1 MKHIIIIILAFATLF
16 FVQSCKKEEIY
27 LYNTQNTPDLS
38 NPIIQK
44 VSNTVWYN
52 AIGDR
57 NVMEIWSS
65 QNNIY
70 KPADFASSI
79 LYQMAWTSL
88 TLRRDGTSN
97 MVYVPPFASHVV
109 VHAQGNWAVST
120 EEENTIIL
128 STKTPVSSVTGKIKI
143 LNLETKDNV
152 STLKISLDFGDR
164 LMTAQLS
171 NENPY
176 DYLQEPLF
184 KALDAS
190 WFDGKTVSGTAIDTK
205 EFFGTW
211 AGHDNASDLTDYD
224 MARYT
229 HMEDLLSNTPTF
241 INGISFNIEEG
252 GNAQIVY
259 SGRSIKSFFNEWT
272 QAGKTVYSNAKW
284 SVSGNKILVE
294 SDEEVFLSYGELLF
308 GFVPHSTNLTLLG
321 YDKNATPI
329 RTRAKQ
335 LYSMEVIEKA
345 ENGYWMRVTTKTET
359 FYAFFKKSTFDQSTA
374 INIKD
379 LF

>member
-1 MKHIIIIILAFATLF
+1 MKHFISISIAFATLF
-16 FVQSCKKEEIY
+16 LTQSCKKEEIY

-52 AIGDR
+52 TISDHK
-57 NVMEIWSS
+57 VMEIWSS

-70 KPADFASSI
+70 KPADFASSV
-79 LYQMAWTSL
+79 LYQAAWVSL
-88 TLRRDGTSN
+88 ALYRDGTSN

-109 VHAQGNWAVST
+109 VHAQGNWTVST

-143 LNLETKDNV
+143 LNLEAKDNV
-152 STLKISLDFGDR
+152 STLKLSLDFGDR
-164 LMTAQLS
+164 LMTAELS

-176 DYLQEPLF
+176 SYLQEPLF
-184 KALDAS
+184 KALDQS
-190 WFDGKTVSGTAIDTK
+190 WFASKTVSTAAINAND
-205 EFFGTW
+205 FIGNW
-211 AGHDNASDLTDYD
+211 SGHDNASDLTDYD
-224 MARYT
+224 MVRYT

-241 INGISFNIEEG
+241 VNGISFNLKEG

-259 SGRSIKSFFNEWT
+259 SGRTIKSFFEQWT
-272 QAGKTVYSNAKW
+272 QAGQTVYSNAKW
-284 SVSGNKILVE
+284 SVNGNKILVE
-294 SDEEVFLSYGELLF
+294 SDEEVFFSYGELLF

-321 YDKNATPI
+321 YDQNSAPI
-329 RTRAKQ
+329 RIRAKQ
-335 LYSMEVIEKA
+335 LYSLEIVEKL
-345 ENGYWMRVTTKTET
+345 EKGYWMRVTTKTET
-359 FYAFFKKSTFDQSTA
+359 FYAFFQKTTFDSTKG
-374 INIKD
+374 INIKE

>member
-1 MKHIIIIILAFATLF
+1 
-16 FVQSCKKEEIY
+16 
-27 LYNTQNTPDLS
+27 
-38 NPIIQK
+38 
-44 VSNTVWYN
+44 
-52 AIGDR
+52 
-57 NVMEIWSS
+57 
-65 QNNIY
+65 
-70 KPADFASSI
+70 
-79 LYQMAWTSL
+79 MAWTSL

-152 STLKISLDFGDR
+152 STLKISLYFGDR